1 VLDSDA
7 YNLRRATGRPL
18 VRHTRGQA
26 NTAPTALPLGLPRRP
41 LRPHRVAVITQ
52 PQAAGSSR
60 PAPARYAELMGVASV
75 LMRAMFSATAPAKN
89 STLARSVRTSGTASP
104 LGSGFKVF
112 GGSRP
117 VASPGERTSCANCS
131 NVASLI
137 PGFYGR
143 SHRAPC
149 LTRHVPPL

>member
-1 VLDSDA
+1 MLDSGA

-18 VRHTRGQA
+18 VRHTRA
-26 NTAPTALPLGLPRRP
+26 KLAPTALPLASREDLLGLT
-41 LRPHRVAVITQ
+41 RVGVITP

-60 PAPARYAELMGVASV
+60 PPLRATQHSWVSRVCPFGRCSPRRAVEELDFGM
-75 LMRAMFSATAPAKN
+75 
-89 STLARSVRTSGTASP
+89 VREDIRHSEP
-104 LGSGFKVF
+104 IRIRLQVF